1 MPIIG
6 LFMCL
11 LQGLCASTLVLKG
24 KGFQGEENKGNWLG
38 RSKRHQT
45 LCRKS
50 SLKETK
56 ESTIKEALT
65 ATANS
70 PITGRFIKMFTAP
83 FSTEYHRTYTRTL
96 AVSGVQMFTS
106 ALGWTKADS
115 SKKEAWIVLPKL
127 TGRQPLTVWVQ
138 VLLLESKDQEI

>member
-1 MPIIG
+1 MPIAR
-6 LFMCL
+6 LMCKYL
-11 LQGLCASTLVLKG
+11 SVKG
-24 KGFQGEENKGNWLG
+24 ERIQGEENKGNWLG

-45 LCRKS
+45 LWRKS

-56 ESTIKEALT
+56 ESAIKEALT

-106 ALGWTKADS
+106 ALG
-115 SKKEAWIVLPKL
+115 
-127 TGRQPLTVWVQ
+127 
-138 VLLLESKDQEI
+138 